1 MGILRHASGN
11 FYINDKSMGSALGQR
26 PFGGPGLW
34 VGGPQWVGL
43 QVGGSEWWGFK
54 WRLEVGAWGVRRVV
68 LQVGGAPLHKLS
80 VVVPP
85 VTANAAQT
93 EI

>member
-1 MGILRHASGN
+1 MLQATSTSMTSPRAPLWDSSDSEGQGFRLVGHSGWG
-11 FYINDKSMGSALGQR
+11 FR
-26 PFGGPGLW
+26 W
-34 VGGPQWVGL
+34 VRL
-43 QVGGSEWWGFK
+43 QVGG
-54 WRLEVGAWGVRRVV
+54 V
-68 LQVGGAPLHKLS
+68 QVGGAPLDKLS

>member
-1 MGILRHASGN
+1 MDEASGGWG
-11 FYINDKSMGSALGQR
+11 FR
-26 PFGGPGLW
+26 
-34 VGGPQWVGL
+34 WVGL
-43 QVGGSEWWGFK
+43 QVGGG
-54 WRLEVGAWGVRRVV
+54 L
-68 LQVGGAPLHKLS
+68 LDKLS